1 MSLRDELLTPIA
13 GASPG
18 GVDLRYDPLY
28 DKIKEARREDDDAPQ
43 GEWATARKVA
53 DWPAVIKLS
62 KEALVG
68 KSKDLQIA
76 AWLTEALLRREGFAG
91 LSAGLDALS
100 GLVEQ
105 HWDHLFPEID
115 DGDAEMRAAPLE
127 WVGLKLDFPVRIAA
141 LDKSGFNSVQHKEAR
156 LIPTE
161 AAAAENDQNAA
172 NRQAA
177 IAARKPTPEEIEAA
191 FMATPKAWF
200 KALVADI
207 DGSLAAL
214 EKLDAV
220 SQAKFTDAAPSY
232 SRLRDALLDIQRSAA
247 QLLKRKLEIDP
258 DPIEISAPDAGTG
271 PATAGTA
278 TAAGGALTAEPTSRD
293 DATAR
298 IIGAARYLRRSDPF
312 NPAAYLLLRGLR
324 WGELRASTTLD
335 PKLLEAPPTS
345 VRTMLKGLLLD
356 SRWADLLEAAEGV
369 MGTGQGRGWL
379 DLQRYSLTACDGLG
393 SDYFAVAG
401 AMRGALRALLTD
413 LPQLL
418 DMTLMDDTP
427 TANAETRGWLR
438 AEIIPEGEAVTP
450 DAASANGGAPEEN
463 GGDAHGRDPF
473 SLAAAEVR
481 AGRADRAISLLMREA
496 AREKTSRGRFLVQA
510 QLARI
515 MVDAGHE
522 AVAMPIL
529 EQLIADVE
537 THQLEQW
544 EAGELV
550 ATPMALMYRV
560 LTKTQADEA
569 TRQNLYLR
577 ICRLDPIQAIS
588 FSQS

>member
-1 MSLRDELLTPIA
+1 
-13 GASPG
+13 
-18 GVDLRYDPLY
+18 
-28 DKIKEARREDDDAPQ
+28 
-43 GEWATARKVA
+43 
-53 DWPAVIKLS
+53 
-62 KEALVG
+62 
-68 KSKDLQIA
+68 
-76 AWLTEALLRREGFAG
+76 
-91 LSAGLDALS
+91 
-100 GLVEQ
+100 
-105 HWDHLFPEID
+105 
-115 DGDAEMRAAPLE
+115 
-127 WVGLKLDFPVRIAA
+127 
-141 LDKSGFNSVQHKEAR
+141 
-156 LIPTE
+156 
-161 AAAAENDQNAA
+161 
-172 NRQAA
+172 
-177 IAARKPTPEEIEAA
+177 
-191 FMATPKAWF
+191 
-200 KALVADI
+200 
-207 DGSLAAL
+207 
-214 EKLDAV
+214 
-220 SQAKFTDAAPSY
+220 
-232 SRLRDALLDIQRSAA
+232 
-247 QLLKRKLEIDP
+247 
-258 DPIEISAPDAGTG
+258 
-271 PATAGTA
+271 
-278 TAAGGALTAEPTSRD
+278 
-293 DATAR
+293 
-298 IIGAARYLRRSDPF
+298 
-312 NPAAYLLLRGLR
+312 
-324 WGELRASTTLD
+324 
-335 PKLLEAPPTS
+335 
-345 VRTMLKGLLLD
+345 
-356 SRWADLLEAAEGV
+356 

-438 AEIIPEGEAVTP
+438 AEILPETEAAAP
-450 DAASANGGAPEEN
+450 DGASANGGAPEEN